1 MLLLNLLVKPV
12 WIFFIDRNVQ
22 LRVGHDEYG
31 LYGALA
37 GLTIILNILLDMGIT
52 SYNNKSLSADTK
64 LIESKLPNMIVAKG
78 VLSAIYFIIVIIVA
92 FILQYSGRAIYLVFL
107 LAVVQMLNSF
117 LLFLRSNVSANH
129 HFKTDSLLSVLDKVL
144 MVALCGFLLFSP
156 VFQHEFII
164 EWFIYSQ
171 IVAYLIAVIVALVLI
186 TKRYSR
192 IYFSHFSIPEVIAVC
207 KKSLPFAILILLM
220 AIYMRCDTLILERME
235 GAEQNSI
242 YLEAYRILDAVNM
255 IAFLFSGILLPMF
268 SRMLAQKLNI
278 ENLLITTVNIIVTA
292 SLALVAFCIVY
303 SGNIMSLLYPASD
316 NGLKL
321 IFSFVIGSFPAYCI
335 MYVYS
340 TLLTANGNISLLIRI
355 ALGGSLLSVLLNII
369 LIHHFHALGA
379 AVTCFSVQWL
389 LAGTYILF
397 SIKKI
402 NLPVRYKRIVK
413 FITVFLLMLLLNLGL
428 NYYNVM
434 LGYAILYN
442 LVVFIL
448 TVYSIGLWDKKII
461 DSYFKQ
467 YKAID

>member
-22 LRVGHDEYG
+22 LRVGHEEYG

-64 LIESKLPNMIVAKG
+64 LIESKLPNMIAAKAL
-78 VLSAIYFIIVIIVA
+78 LSAIYFITVIIVA
-92 FILQYSGRAIYLVFL
+92 VILQYSGRAIYLVFL

-144 MVALCGFLLFSP
+144 MIVLCGFLLFSP
-156 VFQHEFII
+156 FLQHKFMI

-171 IVAYLIAVIVALVLI
+171 IIAYLIAAVVALVLI
-186 TKRYSR
+186 IKRYSR
-192 IYFSHFSIPEVIAVC
+192 IYFSHFSVQEVIAVC
-207 KKSLPFAILILLM
+207 KKSMPFAILILLM

-268 SRMLAQKLNI
+268 SRMLAQKLQI
-278 ENLLITTVNIIVTA
+278 ENLLTTTVNIILTA

-303 SGNIMSLLYPASD
+303 AGHIMTLLYPGSD
-316 NGLKL
+316 SGLRF

-340 TLLTANGNISLLIRI
+340 TLLTANGNISLLIKI
-355 ALGGSLLSVLLNII
+355 ALAGSIFSILFNIT
-369 LIHHFHALGA
+369 LIHYFHALGA
-379 AVTCFSVQWL
+379 AITCFCTEWL
-389 LAGTYILF
+389 LAGTYIYF
-397 SIKKI
+397 SIKKVD
-402 NLPVRYKRIVK
+402 LTVHYKRIAK
-413 FITVFLLMLLLNLGL
+413 FIAVFLLMFMLNLLLH
-428 NYYNVM
+428 YFDMM
-434 LGYAILYN
+434 LGFAILCN
-442 LVVFIL
+442 MVVFIL
-448 TVYSIGLWDKKII
+448 IVYSIKLWDKKII

-467 YKAID
+467 YKSVD